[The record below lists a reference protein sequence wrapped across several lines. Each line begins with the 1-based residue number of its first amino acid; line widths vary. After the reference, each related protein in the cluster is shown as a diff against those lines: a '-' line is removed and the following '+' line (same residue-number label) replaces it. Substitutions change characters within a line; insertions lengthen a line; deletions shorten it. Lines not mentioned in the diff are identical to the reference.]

1 MAKTYNHDRANV
13 VEFSSLD
20 DMVASIKDTRHCDAH
35 GETDPDWYG
44 SANFG
49 ESLKMA
55 SDGWSA
61 IRGDVD
67 AIMSRI
73 KDRIKDVT
81 PTVFDMG
88 RDVSGLFVDMGAFMS
103 GEPEC
108 MLYPVPVASPRSS
121 KVVRIHYNTGAMA
134 YVNGDVMIKRGVAV
148 LALVDALNTLGVNC
162 EIWAESAAKN
172 GARKAVVLACIKE
185 AHEPM
190 DINRLMFVLANPS
203 YHRRFNFAARVQFG
217 LAGIKNGGDCGSMPL
232 HMADKVNA
240 DVTVHKA
247 HNVGDAIA
255 EDPDGWILG
264 ELDRLGFT
272 VN

>member
-1 MAKTYNHDRANV
+1 MAKTYNHNRANV

-20 DMVASIKDTRHCDAH
+20 DIVNSIKDTRHCDAH

-49 ESLKMA
+49 ESLTMA
-55 SDGWSA
+55 HNGWSA
-61 IRGDVD
+61 IRADVD
-67 AIMSRI
+67 KIMARI

-81 PTVFDMG
+81 PTVFDMAH
-88 RDVSGLFVDMGAFMS
+88 DVSGMMVDMGAFMS

-108 MLYPVPVASPRSS
+108 MLYPVPVASRRSG

-148 LALVDALNTLGVNC
+148 LALVDALNALGVNC
-162 EIWAESAAKN
+162 EVWTESAAKN
-172 GARKAVVLACIKE
+172 GGRTAVVLACIKQ
-185 AHEPM
+185 AHESL

-203 YHRRFNFAARVQFG
+203 FHRRFNFAARVQFS
-217 LAGIKNGGDCGSMPL
+217 LAGIKNGGDCASAGL
-232 HMADKVNA
+232 HMGDVVNA

-264 ELDRLGFT
+264 ELAGLGFE